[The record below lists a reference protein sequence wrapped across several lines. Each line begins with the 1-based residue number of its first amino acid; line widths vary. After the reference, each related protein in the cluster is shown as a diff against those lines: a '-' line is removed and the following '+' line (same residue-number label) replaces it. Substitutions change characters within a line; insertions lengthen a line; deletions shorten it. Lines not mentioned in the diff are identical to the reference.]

1 MDGTGTLSA
10 TAPPRATR
18 REWLGLAVIA
28 LSCVLYAMD
37 LTVLNLALPRIAADL
52 KPRSAQLLWIV
63 DVYGFF
69 VAGLLVTMGN
79 LGDRIGRRR
88 LLLIGAAAFGVAS
101 VVAALSRT
109 TGTLIAARALLGIAG
124 ATLAP
129 STLSLIRNMFFEPRQ
144 RTFAIGVWTASYSI
158 GGAIGPLLGGVML
171 RYFHWGSVFLLAV
184 PVMVLLLATGPI
196 LLPESRS
203 PAAKRLDLASAA
215 LSLGAVLPVIYGLK
229 ISVQDGLGAIPA
241 LAVGIGIGVGALFV
255 RRQRRL
261 VDPLIDLRLF
271 RMRAFSAS
279 LAMYML
285 VTLLTFGAYVLV
297 GQYLQLVA
305 GLSPLAVGLWMLP
318 WSASYVVGSFLAPAL
333 ARRIQPAFV
342 MAGGLA
348 LAAIGFVTVPHVAG
362 LGVGAVIVA
371 STAYSL
377 GLAPVFTLGI
387 DAIIATAPA
396 ERAGAAAA
404 LSETGSELGGALGIA
419 VLGSVATAIYRGY
432 LGHAGL
438 AGVPSGA
445 RNAALDTLGAAS
457 AAAARLGPDRGGMVL
472 LDAAKIAFTHAL
484 GVTLTICAVVAAGLS
499 IVAAVALRRGTQ
511 ANETARASEV
521 SRRRTTRLPDRSG
534 HRRSAAGG
542 TGYG

>member
-1 MDGTGTLSA
+1 MDDAGALSA
-10 TAPPRATR
+10 TTAPPKATR

-28 LSCVLYAMD
+28 LPCVLYAMD

-52 KPRSAQLLWIV
+52 KPSSAQLLWIV
-63 DVYGFF
+63 DIYGFF

-101 VVAALSRT
+101 VIAALSRT
-109 TGTLIAARALLGIAG
+109 TGMLIAARAVLGIAG

-129 STLSLIRNMFFEPRQ
+129 STLSLIRNMFLRPRQ

-184 PVMVLLLATGPI
+184 PVMVLLLATGPV

-203 PAAKRLDLASAA
+203 PTAKRLDLASAL
-215 LSLGAVLPVIYGLK
+215 LSLASVLPVIYGLK
-229 ISVQDGLGAIPA
+229 MSVQDGLSWIPL
-241 LAVGIGIGVGALFV
+241 LAVGAGTGVGAAFV

-271 RMRAFSAS
+271 RTRAFSVS

-297 GQYLQLVA
+297 GQYLQHVA
-305 GLSPLAVGLWMLP
+305 GLSPLSVGLWMLP
-318 WSASYVVGSFLAPAL
+318 WSASYVVGSFLSPAL

-342 MAGGLA
+342 MAGGLL
-348 LAAIGFVTVPHVAG
+348 LAAIGFLTAPHVAR
-362 LGVGAVIVA
+362 LGVGAVIIA
-371 STAYSL
+371 STVYSL
-377 GLAPVFTLGI
+377 GLSPVFTLGI
-387 DAIIATAPA
+387 DAIIAAAPA

-419 VLGSVATAIYRGY
+419 ILGSLATGI
-432 LGHAGL
+432 AGT
-438 AGVPSGA
+438 A
-445 RNAALDTLGAAS
+445 
-457 AAAARLGPDRGGMVL
+457 L
-472 LDAAKIAFTHAL
+472 LDAGNAAFIQAL
-484 GVTLTICAVVAAGLS
+484 TVTLTVCAVASAGLS
-499 IVAAVALRRGTQ
+499 IIAAVALRRPTR
-511 ANETARASEV
+511 AAEAARPLDV
-521 SRRRTTRLPDRSG
+521 TRRRTTRIPDRSSS
-534 HRRSAAGG
+534 RRSAAGG
-542 TGYG
+542 TGCG